1 MTPLNCYMLR
11 PLRNFCRSPCLR
23 SLRLV
28 SCYDVTDIGFTEV
41 VKALPLLEEL
51 EISLCD
57 NVGADGVFE
66 VEVEVCPQRKR
77 FRLSRPHFS
86 YGVKNKD
93 KDALGIANM
102 RGLCSLQLFGN
113 ALSNKGLETILDN
126 CPHLECLDIHRC
138 FNIDMNETLLARC
151 SRIKTINSFPVTQ
164 LMTMIPTRLKAL
176 AWEALPGQIQGAL
189 THGLF
194 QVIITT
200 STMIIMIDLF
210 PHFQDDGRRGR
221 GHQTVFSIVVACS
234 HLLS

>member
-1 MTPLNCYMLR
+1 MLR

-51 EISLCD
+51 DISLCD

-66 VEVEVCPQRKR
+66 VEVEVCPQLKR
-77 FRLSRPHFS
+77 FRLSRLHFS

-113 ALSNKGLETILDN
+113 HLSNKGLETILDN
-126 CPHLECLDIHRC
+126 CPHLECLDIRQC
-138 FNIDMNETLLARC
+138 LNIDMNETLLEKC
-151 SRIKTINSFPVTQ
+151 SRIKTIKLPAYPTDDYDLKVESPGTRSPVRTNARY
-164 LMTMIPTRLKAL
+164 TDPS
-176 AWEALPGQIQGAL
+176 WWPNQGYY
-189 THGLF
+189 
-194 QVIITT
+194 IIHNDYDR
-200 STMIIMIDLF
+200 SYPPL
-210 PHFQDDGRRGR
+210 
-221 GHQTVFSIVVACS
+221 
-234 HLLS
+234 